1 MTPQDPQVIQ
11 DDAEQRMDGAVT
23 HIQREL
29 SGVRTGR
36 ASINILDNVTVE
48 AYGAEMPLNQV
59 VSLSV
64 PESTLIVAS
73 PFDPSQITAIEKA
86 IRNANLGLNPSND
99 GRVIRIPIPT
109 LTDERRQEMSR
120 LVHKLA
126 EEGRNTIRQIRRD
139 ANDTL
144 KKMLKNHELSEDD
157 ERRALDAIQKVTD
170 THIKNVDELQK
181 SKDDELLQR

>member
-11 DDAEQRMDGAVT
+11 ADAEQRMDGAVT

-120 LVHKLA
+120 LAGIPFDRSAATRMTLSKRCLKITNFQKTMNAAHSM
-126 EEGRNTIRQIRRD
+126 RSRR
-139 ANDTL
+139 
-144 KKMLKNHELSEDD
+144 
-157 ERRALDAIQKVTD
+157 
-170 THIKNVDELQK
+170 
-181 SKDDELLQR
+181 